1 MAELEAKAAG
11 VPRSAEPLQLR
22 QSPDDGGI
30 PEKALNIAGAA
41 VEPNATMLTGSLAT
55 PVAGLA
61 GILGGILPGPQG
73 QSADWVRKTQSA
85 LTWQPQTEGGQVATD
100 AISYPFRKFGELT
113 NYLGENTAEA
123 TGSPG
128 LGAVVKTVG
137 DVGVPY
143 AMSRALRAFTPGT
156 RSPIASA
163 TTDKL
168 ARELMRKAMKPS
180 ATTPAPQVERALGT
194 MLEEGISPTPGSMAN
209 ARTLANLLHADVE
222 APIAAS
228 SGSVNIPRAAG
239 GLRDLRNRAPTLSD
253 ADAVRAAWDDF
264 RQAPRIAGKVDIPVS
279 LAHQLKKDI
288 YRSLDDKY
296 GAPGSTAT
304 TAQKIIAAGL
314 REQVS
319 QKVPESVAPLKR
331 EAAIR
336 NVLDVGEEKAMA
348 RANKNVLGLAPL
360 GNSPAGIAAFLADRW
375 TGGQAALARLLYQ
388 MGNPK
393 AAQAVIT
400 SAGPGQIQEP
410 DYSE

>member
-1 MAELEAKAAG
+1 M
-11 VPRSAEPLQLR
+11 
-22 QSPDDGGI
+22 
-30 PEKALNIAGAA
+30 
-41 VEPNATMLTGSLAT
+41 EPNATLLTGALAT

-61 GILGGILPGPQG
+61 GILGGILPGEQG
-73 QSADWVRKTQSA
+73 QSADWARKTQSA
-85 LTWQPQTEGGQVATD
+85 LTWQPQLEGGKVATE
-100 AISYPFRKFGELT
+100 AISYPFRKFGEAT
-113 NYLGENTAEA
+113 NWAGENVAEK
-123 TGSPG
+123 TGSPA
-128 LGAVVKTVG
+128 LGAAVKTVG

-143 AMSRALRAFTPGT
+143 AMSQILRAVTPEG
-156 RSPIASA
+156 RSPMAAA

-168 ARELMRKAMKPS
+168 AREIMRKAMKPS

-209 ARTLANLLHADVE
+209 ARRLANTLNKEVE
-222 APIAAS
+222 APISAS
-228 SGSVNIPRAAG
+228 SESVNLPRAAG
-239 GLRDLRNRAPTLSD
+239 GLRGLRDRAPTLSD
-253 ADAVRAAWDDF
+253 AEAVRAAWDDF
-264 RQAPRIAGKVDIPVS
+264 RQAPRIAGKVDIPVQ

-296 GAPGSTAT
+296 GSPGSTAT
-304 TAQKIIAAGL
+304 TAQKILAAGL

-319 QKVPESVAPLKR
+319 NKVPESVAPLKR
-331 EAAIR
+331 EAGIR

-348 RANKNVLGLAPL
+348 RANKNMLGLAPL

-393 AAQAVIT
+393 AARAVIT
-400 SAGPGQIQEP
+400 SAGAGQTQEP